1 MLYEIG
7 YTHKKNDAGELI
19 SGSIYVHEDKRYSLT
34 CAKLTIEQGKA
45 GTLTLGIPYSNPAR
59 EEIVCLTDE
68 IYVREKDTGTEIF
81 RGRCI
86 TRQKDFY
93 LTETLTVEGVLAY
106 LHDTYYEPFTFAGSP
121 KQLLEN
127 VIRNHNRCVGEDE
140 NKQFEI
146 GTVTVEDPS
155 DYIARSSENYNRSI
169 EILNDKLAGSSL
181 GGVFRAS
188 CNSGRKK
195 LDYLSSYNRGL
206 NDQRIEFGSNL
217 LDIATEVEWGNLIT
231 AVLPLGERRTVK
243 DPGGGTVTA
252 YVGVAGANNGDKYI
266 RDESLIEKYGF
277 ICECVQWED
286 VTEPSNLKKKA
297 QMYLAQ
303 NCVAIKSM
311 TIAAVD
317 LAKLGFL
324 DSVNS
329 FQLGDSVI
337 IKSKPHDINQI
348 IELTGKEMDLLNPI
362 NDSFTFGNTGS
373 VSMTQSSASSSRNV
387 SERISSLGVSVG
399 KITADYITSE
409 NLSAEVAVLGYVTA
423 DQIEAEYTKTKDLE
437 AEYIKAES
445 ADLKY
450 ATLESLK
457 AAEASIRKLD
467 TEKISAT
474 DADIKYA
481 TIENLK
487 AAEASIRK
495 LDTEKLG
502 AADADIK
509 YATIENLKAA
519 EASIRKLDTEKISAT
534 DADIKYATIE
544 NLKAA
549 EASIR
554 KLDTEKLSAADAD
567 IKYANIDFSN
577 IGKAA
582 IEQFYATSGIIK
594 NLVIG
599 DQTITGELVGVTIKG
614 DLIEGNTIV
623 ADKLVL
629 RGSDGL
635 YYKLNTNG
643 VTVEKEQTDYNSLKG
658 SILQAKSV
666 TAEKIDV
673 HDLVAFDATIA
684 GFKITDSALYSGAK
698 DSAINGTRGIYL
710 GKDGQAGF
718 GDGHNYLRYFK
729 DTDGTWKLEIS
740 AASVEFS
747 SGSSI
752 EDTINDMQNRID
764 QIAEEVTTSIY
775 ISSSKGSVFKNTN
788 VSTILSVTIVRGTQR
803 ITDSATMKSVFGE
816 GAYLQW
822 KYQGKDDDEFWEIP
836 KEDFRISENGFK
848 FKVNP
853 SDIYTKGVYTCDLIN

>member
-7 YTHKKNDAGELI
+7 YTHKKNNAGELI

-34 CAKLTIEQGKA
+34 SAKLTIEQGKA
-45 GTLTLGIPYSNPAR
+45 GTLTLGIPHSNPAR

-146 GTVTVEDPS
+146 GTVTVEDPN

-266 RDESLIEKYGF
+266 RDEALIEKYGF

-348 IELTGKEMDLLNPI
+348 IELTGKQMDLLNPI

-467 TEKISAT
+467 TEK
-474 DADIKYA
+474 
-481 TIENLK
+481 
-487 AAEASIRK
+487 
-495 LDTEKLG
+495 LG

-519 EASIRKLDTEKISAT
+519 EASIRKLDTEK
-534 DADIKYATIE
+534 
-544 NLKAA
+544 
-549 EASIR
+549 
-554 KLDTEKLSAADAD
+554 LSVADAD
-567 IKYANIDFSN
+567 IKYASIDFSN

-635 YYKLNTNG
+635 YYKLNTDG
-643 VTVEKEQTDYNSLKG
+643 ATVEKEQTDYNSLKG

-710 GKDGQAGF
+710 GKDGQVGF

-729 DTDGTWKLEIS
+729 ATDGTWKLEIS

-747 SGSSI
+747 SGSSV
-752 EDTINDMQNRID
+752 EDAINDMQNRID
-764 QIAEEVTTSIY
+764 QIAEEVTTSLY
-775 ISSSKGSVFKNTN
+775 ISSLKGSVFKNTN
-788 VSTILSVTIVRGTQR
+788 VSTILSVTIVKGTQR

-836 KEDFRISENGFK
+836 QEDFRISENGFK

-853 SDIYTKGVYTCDLIN
+853 SNIYTKGVYTCDLIN

>member
-467 TEKISAT
+467 TEKLSAT

-495 LDTEKLG
+495 LDTEK
-502 AADADIK
+502 I
-509 YATIENLKAA
+509 
-519 EASIRKLDTEKISAT
+519 
-534 DADIKYATIE
+534 
-544 NLKAA
+544 
-549 EASIR
+549 
-554 KLDTEKLSAADAD
+554 SAADAD

-710 GKDGQAGF
+710 GKDGQVGF

-729 DTDGTWKLEIS
+729 DTDETWKLEIS

-788 VSTILSVTIVRGTQR
+788 VSTILSVTIVRGIQR

-836 KEDFRISENGFK
+836 QEDFRISENGFK

>member
-348 IELTGKEMDLLNPI
+348 IELTGKEMDLLNPM

-450 ATLESLK
+450 ATLES
-457 AAEASIRKLD
+457 
-467 TEKISAT
+467 
-474 DADIKYA
+474 
-481 TIENLK
+481 
-487 AAEASIRK
+487 
-495 LDTEKLG
+495 
-502 AADADIK
+502 
-509 YATIENLKAA
+509 LKAA

-710 GKDGQAGF
+710 GKDGQVGF

-752 EDTINDMQNRID
+752 EDTINDMQERMD

-836 KEDFRISENGFK
+836 QEDFRISENGFK

>member
-1 MLYEIG
+1 MGLSADLVSQFVKITKDDPTASKETTVYGTAVEFNGQMYVRLDGSDRMTPITTTADVKPGDRVMVLIKNHSATVTGNVSSPSARTDDVKEVSGKVEEIG
-7 YTHKKNDAGELI
+7 NQISEFEIIIADKVSTKQLEAAEARITDLETENVTVNQKLIANEAEITNLKAKDA
-19 SGSIYVHEDKRYSLT
+19 
-34 CAKLTIEQGKA
+34 TIE
-45 GTLTLGIPYSNPAR
+45 GTLEAAEAKIDN
-59 EEIVCLTDE
+59 
-68 IYVREKDTGTEIF
+68 
-81 RGRCI
+81 
-86 TRQKDFY
+86 
-93 LTETLTVEGVLAY
+93 
-106 LHDTYYEPFTFAGSP
+106 
-121 KQLLEN
+121 LE
-127 VIRNHNRCVGEDE
+127 
-140 NKQFEI
+140 
-146 GTVTVEDPS
+146 
-155 DYIARSSENYNRSI
+155 
-169 EILNDKLAGSSL
+169 
-181 GGVFRAS
+181 
-188 CNSGRKK
+188 
-195 LDYLSSYNRGL
+195 
-206 NDQRIEFGSNL
+206 
-217 LDIATEVEWGNLIT
+217 AT
-231 AVLPLGERRTVK
+231 K
-243 DPGGGTVTA
+243 
-252 YVGVAGANNGDKYI
+252 
-266 RDESLIEKYGF
+266 
-277 ICECVQWED
+277 
-286 VTEPSNLKKKA
+286 
-297 QMYLAQ
+297 M
-303 NCVAIKSM
+303 
-311 TIAAVD
+311 
-317 LAKLGFL
+317 
-324 DSVNS
+324 
-329 FQLGDSVI
+329 
-337 IKSKPHDINQI
+337 
-348 IELTGKEMDLLNPI
+348 
-362 NDSFTFGNTGS
+362 
-373 VSMTQSSASSSRNV
+373 
-387 SERISSLGVSVG
+387 
-399 KITADYITSE
+399 
-409 NLSAEVAVLGYVTA
+409 SAEV
-423 DQIEAEYTKTKDLE
+423 
-437 AEYIKAES
+437 

-450 ATLESLK
+450 ATIKNLE
-457 AAEASIRKLD
+457 
-467 TEKISAT
+467 AT
-474 DADIKYA
+474 DASIHNLEADYGEFKDLSTEKFEA
-481 TIENLK
+481 TD
-487 AAEASIRK
+487 ASIKK
-495 LDTEKLG
+495 LNADKLN

-509 YATIENLKAA
+509 YATIKNLEAAAA
-519 EASIRKLDTEKISAT
+519 EIKNLSADHASFKEATADNFSALNADIEDLNAKKLNAT
-534 DADIKYATIE
+534 DA
-544 NLKAA
+544 NL
-549 EASIR
+549 
-554 KLDTEKLSAADAD
+554 
-567 IKYANIDFSN
+567 KYANIDFSN

-710 GKDGQAGF
+710 GKDGQVGF

-836 KEDFRISENGFK
+836 QEDFRISENGFK
-848 FKVNP
+848 FKIKP

>member
-1 MLYEIG
+1 MGLSADLVSQFVKITKDDPTASKETTVYGTAVEFNGQMYVRLDGSDRMTPITTTADVKPGDRVMVLIKNHSATVTGNVSSPSARTDDVKEVSGKVEEIG
-7 YTHKKNDAGELI
+7 NQISEFEIIIADKVSTKQLEAAEARITDLETENVTVNQKLIANEAEITNLKAKDA
-19 SGSIYVHEDKRYSLT
+19 
-34 CAKLTIEQGKA
+34 TIE
-45 GTLTLGIPYSNPAR
+45 GTLEAAEAKIDN
-59 EEIVCLTDE
+59 
-68 IYVREKDTGTEIF
+68 
-81 RGRCI
+81 
-86 TRQKDFY
+86 
-93 LTETLTVEGVLAY
+93 
-106 LHDTYYEPFTFAGSP
+106 
-121 KQLLEN
+121 LE
-127 VIRNHNRCVGEDE
+127 
-140 NKQFEI
+140 
-146 GTVTVEDPS
+146 
-155 DYIARSSENYNRSI
+155 
-169 EILNDKLAGSSL
+169 
-181 GGVFRAS
+181 
-188 CNSGRKK
+188 
-195 LDYLSSYNRGL
+195 
-206 NDQRIEFGSNL
+206 
-217 LDIATEVEWGNLIT
+217 AT
-231 AVLPLGERRTVK
+231 K
-243 DPGGGTVTA
+243 
-252 YVGVAGANNGDKYI
+252 
-266 RDESLIEKYGF
+266 
-277 ICECVQWED
+277 
-286 VTEPSNLKKKA
+286 
-297 QMYLAQ
+297 M
-303 NCVAIKSM
+303 
-311 TIAAVD
+311 
-317 LAKLGFL
+317 
-324 DSVNS
+324 
-329 FQLGDSVI
+329 
-337 IKSKPHDINQI
+337 
-348 IELTGKEMDLLNPI
+348 
-362 NDSFTFGNTGS
+362 
-373 VSMTQSSASSSRNV
+373 
-387 SERISSLGVSVG
+387 
-399 KITADYITSE
+399 
-409 NLSAEVAVLGYVTA
+409 SAEV
-423 DQIEAEYTKTKDLE
+423 
-437 AEYIKAES
+437 

-450 ATLESLK
+450 ATIKNLE
-457 AAEASIRKLD
+457 
-467 TEKISAT
+467 AT
-474 DADIKYA
+474 DASIHNLEADYGEFKDLSTEKFEA
-481 TIENLK
+481 TD
-487 AAEASIRK
+487 ASIKK
-495 LDTEKLG
+495 LNADKLN

-509 YATIENLKAA
+509 YATIKNLEAAAA
-519 EASIRKLDTEKISAT
+519 EIKNLSADHASFKEATADNFSALNADIEDLNAKKLNAT
-534 DADIKYATIE
+534 DA
-544 NLKAA
+544 NL
-549 EASIR
+549 
-554 KLDTEKLSAADAD
+554 
-567 IKYANIDFSN
+567 KYANIDFSN

-594 NLVIG
+594 NLVIW

-710 GKDGQAGF
+710 GKDGQVGF

-836 KEDFRISENGFK
+836 QEDFRISENGFK
-848 FKVNP
+848 FKINT

>member
-348 IELTGKEMDLLNPI
+348 IELTGKEMDLLNPM

-450 ATLESLK
+450 ATVES
-457 AAEASIRKLD
+457 
-467 TEKISAT
+467 
-474 DADIKYA
+474 
-481 TIENLK
+481 LK

-502 AADADIK
+502 AA
-509 YATIENLKAA
+509 
-519 EASIRKLDTEKISAT
+519 

-635 YYKLNTNG
+635 YYKLNTDG
-643 VTVEKEQTDYNSLKG
+643 ATVEKEQTDYNSLKG

-710 GKDGQAGF
+710 GKDGQVGF

-729 DTDGTWKLEIS
+729 AEDGTWKLEIS
-740 AASVEFS
+740 AASVEFG

-752 EDTINDMQNRID
+752 EDTINDMQERMD
-764 QIAEEVTTSIY
+764 QIAEEVTTSLY
-775 ISSSKGSVFKNTN
+775 ISSSKGSAFKNTN
-788 VSTILSVTIVRGTQR
+788 VSTTFSVTLIKGTQR

-816 GAYLQW
+816 GAFLQW
-822 KYQGKDDDEFWEIP
+822 KYQGKDDDEYLVIP
-836 KEDFRISENGFK
+836 PEDERVLENGFK
-848 FKVNP
+848 FKVSP
-853 SDIYTKGVYTCDLIN
+853 QDIDTKGIYTCDLNY

>member
-1 MLYEIG
+1 M
-7 YTHKKNDAGELI
+7 
-19 SGSIYVHEDKRYSLT
+19 
-34 CAKLTIEQGKA
+34 
-45 GTLTLGIPYSNPAR
+45 
-59 EEIVCLTDE
+59 
-68 IYVREKDTGTEIF
+68 
-81 RGRCI
+81 
-86 TRQKDFY
+86 
-93 LTETLTVEGVLAY
+93 
-106 LHDTYYEPFTFAGSP
+106 
-121 KQLLEN
+121 
-127 VIRNHNRCVGEDE
+127 
-140 NKQFEI
+140 
-146 GTVTVEDPS
+146 
-155 DYIARSSENYNRSI
+155 
-169 EILNDKLAGSSL
+169 
-181 GGVFRAS
+181 
-188 CNSGRKK
+188 
-195 LDYLSSYNRGL
+195 
-206 NDQRIEFGSNL
+206 
-217 LDIATEVEWGNLIT
+217 
-231 AVLPLGERRTVK
+231 
-243 DPGGGTVTA
+243 
-252 YVGVAGANNGDKYI
+252 
-266 RDESLIEKYGF
+266 
-277 ICECVQWED
+277 
-286 VTEPSNLKKKA
+286 
-297 QMYLAQ
+297 
-303 NCVAIKSM
+303 
-311 TIAAVD
+311 
-317 LAKLGFL
+317 
-324 DSVNS
+324 
-329 FQLGDSVI
+329 
-337 IKSKPHDINQI
+337 
-348 IELTGKEMDLLNPI
+348 
-362 NDSFTFGNTGS
+362 
-373 VSMTQSSASSSRNV
+373 
-387 SERISSLGVSVG
+387 
-399 KITADYITSE
+399 
-409 NLSAEVAVLGYVTA
+409 LGYVTA

-467 TEKISAT
+467 TEK
-474 DADIKYA
+474 
-481 TIENLK
+481 L
-487 AAEASIRK
+487 
-495 LDTEKLG
+495 
-502 AADADIK
+502 
-509 YATIENLKAA
+509 
-519 EASIRKLDTEKISAT
+519 SAT

-710 GKDGQAGF
+710 GKDGQVGF

-836 KEDFRISENGFK
+836 QEDFRISENGFK

-853 SDIYTKGVYTCDLIN
+853 SDIYTKGVYTCDLVN